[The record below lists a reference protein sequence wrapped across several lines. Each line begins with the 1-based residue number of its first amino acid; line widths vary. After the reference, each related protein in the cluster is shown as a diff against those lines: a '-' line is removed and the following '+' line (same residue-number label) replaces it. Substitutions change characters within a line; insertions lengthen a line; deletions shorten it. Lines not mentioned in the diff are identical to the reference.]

1 MSDWVS
7 FQHLPDKVQCLMI
20 KAIITTDSVTYIS
33 RHDPGLDAASCD
45 FDAYFREFD
54 EKHLA
59 IKPGE
64 AVTRW
69 TIRPCS
75 QTEVRR
81 ALGVATVDGGGMALL
96 PDVGAKLLEVGLIAA
111 TDMDKEGDKVEW
123 PRGVPVAVLNKIPAI
138 VQIDLAQTIYAVSNG
153 HGAGGL
159 EDEGKPPSPSSS
171 KGQGN
176 STKLASSAP
185 TAAKTKAN
193 AGGGGARSLRKS
205 KS

>member
-1 MSDWVS
+1 
-7 FQHLPDKVQCLMI
+7 MI

-33 RHDPGLDAASCD
+33 RHDPGLDAEACD
-45 FDAYFREFD
+45 FDAYFKEFD
-54 EKHLA
+54 ERHLA
-59 IKPGE
+59 IKS

-111 TDMDKEGDKVEW
+111 TDMDTEGDKVEW

-159 EDEGKPPSPSSS
+159 EDEGKSPSPSSS

-176 STKLASSAP
+176 STKSASSAP
-185 TAAKTKAN
+185 TAKKTKAN
-193 AGGGGARSLRKS
+193 AGGGGARPLRKS